1 MASLALLANPSP
13 LTYSRR
19 MKLSEAVE
27 AFIRERRA
35 GGYSKHTLD
44 GYRSDLDQLIGIT
57 GRNTI
62 LRLDHT
68 LMIEYFEL
76 QSSRGA
82 KLATLHRK
90 YVCLNQFCKW
100 LMVHAGLTHNP
111 MAHIPKFKKPD
122 QSPRPYS
129 PEERDRLMNL
139 PLEPLDAILRG
150 LLYYTG
156 IRVTPL
162 TQLKVGDLTFSP
174 MTIEGITF
182 PGTIRSLQKGNKYVV
197 SPMHPDL
204 RDILV
209 RWIGELGDQKP
220 YSWLL
225 PYHSG
230 KPMARVT
237 VERKCHE
244 WGKMANVAPP
254 CIPHRFRHT
263 FGTDLTRL
271 GVHPRITQALMGHA
285 DIKTTMGYARV
296 SGGQTAEAILKLPS
310 YRGGL

>member
-1 MASLALLANPSP
+1 MANLALLAQPAN

-19 MKLSEAVE
+19 MKLSEGVE

-35 GGYSKHTLD
+35 NGYSKHTLD
-44 GYRSDLDQLIGIT
+44 GYRSDLEQLIGMT
-57 GRNTI
+57 PVNTV
-62 LRLDHT
+62 LRLDHQ
-68 LMIEYFEL
+68 LMIHYFEEM
-76 QSSRGA
+76 SGRGA
-82 KLATLHRK
+82 KLATLARK
-90 YVCLNQFCKW
+90 RSCLNEFCKW
-100 LMVHAGLTHNP
+100 LMLHGILADNP
-111 MAHIPKFKKPD
+111 MAKVKRIKKPD

-129 PEERDRLMNL
+129 PDERDRLMNL
-139 PLEPLDAILRG
+139 PLEGLDAILRG

-174 MTIEGITF
+174 MTVEGITF
-182 PGTIRSLQKGNKYVV
+182 PGTIRSLQKGNKYVI
-197 SPMHPDL
+197 SPMYPDL
-204 RDILV
+204 RDMLANWINGLV
-209 RWIGELGDQKP
+209 DQKP

-225 PYHSG
+225 PYHLG

-237 VERKCHE
+237 VERKCHA
-244 WGKMANVAPP
+244 WGQLAGVQGQ

-263 FGTDLTRL
+263 FGTDLVRL
-271 GVHPRITQALMGHA
+271 GVHPKVIQVLMGHA

-310 YRGGL
+310 YKS